1 MKLDNFRLI
10 TEVEQRRAL
19 WDSYMSMTA
28 RKDIG
33 GKQWKEVSDI
43 MQLDGKIKITL
54 HILYLYMLPI
64 ILLLF
69 FSECMQKAF

>member
-33 GKQWKEVSDI
+33 GQQWKEVSDI
-43 MQLDGKIKITL
+43 MQLDGKINIICTL
-54 HILYLYMLPI
+54 FYIYMLPI